1 MTEGG
6 SQRPRGP
13 GRRRASVLQLEL
25 PCATLDEVRDRH
37 PELRSRRFQLRTDEP
52 KPLDTMLVL
61 DVRLAGGTP
70 CFRATSVVERV
81 HGAPEPGMT
90 LWLLAADDA
99 GRELVAWM
107 GGAPPPPLKESAG
120 EAPRAPDNPKAPGP
134 EAQTGP
140 GGTAAQQLDDASD
153 LVDAFAAFE
162 AAAAA
167 VDRVVEDPAPAQPAR
182 AAPPRPPPAPAVA
195 PPAAPARAPNPPAP
209 AAKRLG
215 AVQLVTHAIAVT
227 PLPPESG
234 VPELAAEDSP
244 PAFELDPPGPP
255 EPAVAS
261 EPEPEMPLAEE
272 LPAAVEAAAQEGYA
286 LPAEE
291 PAPPEEEQPAPLVE
305 RPPAPPAGPARTRNR
320 PPPSRRPA
328 PPPLPRPTLAPG

>member
-182 AAPPRPPPAPAVA
+182 AAPPRPPPAP
-195 PPAAPARAPNPPAP
+195 
-209 AAKRLG
+209 
-215 AVQLVTHAIAVT
+215 
-227 PLPPESG
+227 
-234 VPELAAEDSP
+234 